1 MYRLVTKR
9 SEKSDQSKLLHSLD
23 YG

>member
-1 MYRLVTKR
+1 MYRLATKR